1 VEGTAPIKAVFIDP
15 FKGVLA
21 LFLLELGLVAGA
33 RLAEFRRFGA
43 AVLEKNL
50 VRDARQLGVQGWTV
64 SEVHGANLDGVRE
77 GDWEADR
84 TIELKLI
91 CSEAVADA
99 VAGHVMATYAKHYSV
114 ALYFSAVQVLRPE
127 RY

>member
-1 VEGTAPIKAVFIDP
+1 MNKHTKT
-15 FKGVLA
+15 
-21 LFLLELGLVAGA
+21 LLVIVA
-33 RLAEFRRFGA
+33 E

-50 VRDARQLGVQGWTV
+50 VRDAQLLGVQGWTV
-64 SEVHGANLDGVRE
+64 GEVHGANLEGVRE
-77 GDWEADR
+77 GAWEADR
-84 TIELKLI
+84 TIELKFI

-99 VAGHVMATYAKHYSV
+99 LAEHVLSTYAKHYSV